1 MSVVAPSTIVR
12 FLKGVPLESTYE
24 NTVYW
29 ETTEGATR
37 AVQAETFAKY
47 TKAPVTDTDGKV
59 YNFYIDKLSYQRYG
73 RNQIKVAIPM
83 DMLLDCNYMMF
94 NNARF
99 GSKWFYAFI
108 TKLEYVSE
116 VTTIVSY
123 EIDVLQ
129 TWFFDYH
136 PNACFIERAHAYS
149 DIIGKNLVREDF
161 ELGEMVFKSEPITSR
176 QLKDVG
182 YYIVAP
188 WKAEIIYGEQGERE
202 INITPMNQGI
212 YISGVYSGVWINRFT
227 NIEDVKAVLDVAAGE
242 SGDLAQAV
250 VSIYCAP
257 YYAGSDADY
266 VTTSIS
272 CNNDV
277 TLFGQY
283 QPHNKKLYTYPYRAI
298 QAFNGNGG
306 SHTYRYEYFDG
317 ARNAKVGLPS
327 WNCMFRIRCD
337 GTPGGTCYLVPVG
350 YKYKATSAAENWY
363 ESMDMGGYSTI
374 AYTTDAFKQWL
385 AQDGVV
391 QVLGNINPEWTK
403 DEKSAREISFGVK
416 AFTGAAKAVGGIA
429 SIASGAPMSG
439 IGGIASGVSG
449 VLDTITEYAQAENM
463 PNNTQGVAGNSLLKM
478 SLNKQQFQIGQMSI
492 TEPFAKR
499 IDEFWD
505 WFGYSQKT
513 VQTPNRHARTHWT
526 YLKTQGCTIN
536 GSIPADDER
545 RICELYDNGVRWWTA
560 LDKIGQ
566 FYNLAPTNHPLGD
579 AVG

>member
-12 FLKGVPLESTYE
+12 FLKGVPLEATYE

-149 DIIGKNLVREDF
+149 DIIGKNLVEERL
-161 ELGEMVFKSEPITSR
+161 ELGEYIFKGEPITSR
-176 QLKDVG
+176 QLSVPG
-182 YYIVAP
+182 YYIAAP
-188 WKAEIIYGEQGERE
+188 WKADIIYHEQGERE
-202 INITPMNQGI
+202 INITPVTSGTYM
-212 YISGVYSGVWINRFT
+212 SGVYSGVWINRYSDL
-227 NIEDVKAVLDVAAGE
+227 EDVKAVIDYAAGQA
-242 SGDLAQAV
+242 GDLAQAIV
-250 VSIYCAP
+250 TLYCAP
-257 YYAGSDADY
+257 YYAGVYNDGNPSEDKVSVA
-266 VTTSIS
+266 
-272 CNNDV
+272 NDV
-277 TLFGQY
+277 SLFGTF
-283 QPHNKKLYTYPYRAI
+283 QPHNKKLYTYPYRGI
-298 QAFNGNGG
+298 QAYTGSGQ
-306 SHTYRYEYFDG
+306 SHTYRYEFFSG
-317 ARNAKVGLPS
+317 ARNIKPGLPAWS
-327 WNCMFRIRCD
+327 CLFTIICD
-337 GTPGGTCYLVPVG
+337 GTPSGTCYMVPTG
-350 YKYKATSAAENWY
+350 YKYKTGAGQLNWY
-363 ESMDMGGYSTI
+363 ESMDMGSYPTMSF
-374 AYTTDAFKQWL
+374 TTDAYKQYL
-385 AQDGVV
+385 AQDGTV
-391 QVLGNINPEWTK
+391 QAIGALT
-403 DEKSAREISFGVK
+403 GVNRV
-416 AFTGAAKAVGGIA
+416 ANVQGAGIQSVIGAALGSVVGGIGAAVGGRPV
-429 SIASGAPMSG
+429 SGAVSALG
-439 IGGIASGVSG
+439 GVIGAM
-449 VLDTITEYAQAENM
+449 TENTKAQNM
-463 PNNTQGVAGNSLLKM
+463 PDNTQGATSSGQLKIK
-478 SLNKQQFQIGQMSI
+478 LNKQQFQLAQFTI
-492 TEPFAKR
+492 TEEYARR